1 MALKRRIFFSS
12 KSIWLGF
19 ACAVSVSCAST
30 GESSFREVAVEP
42 DPPHECGFCERLNE
56 PSEPFQIYG
65 DTYYVGT
72 AMISSVLIASDD
84 ALVLVNGGMTQT
96 AQQIAD
102 NIKELGFSLADLKLI
117 VNTHA
122 HFDHAGGIAALA
134 RATGAKVAAS
144 ARGAEA
150 LEQGRPTEDDPQRG
164 LVENVFPP
172 VPEVQ
177 IIADGA
183 TVSAGEIELTAH
195 YTPAHTP
202 GSVAWTW
209 RSCEDEGCLDIVFA
223 DSFSTRSAPEFR
235 FTGGA
240 DYQGRIETFR
250 NAIQT
255 VAALPCDILLTP
267 SPLSFGVKEKLAA
280 RSENPDT
287 NPFIDSGACAAYA
300 EKAEAGLEKRIA
312 EEQTAQ

>member
-1 MALKRRIFFSS
+1 MCRTHVDTCAPIFVATSCHASQPIGCGRDLIKAFNVSACTS
-12 KSIWLGF
+12 ESRAVTLGF
-19 ACAVSVSCAST
+19 
-30 GESSFREVAVEP
+30 
-42 DPPHECGFCERLNE
+42 ER
-56 PSEPFQIYG
+56 
-65 DTYYVGT
+65 DDVVVG
-72 AMISSVLIASDD
+72 
-84 ALVLVNGGMTQT
+84 
-96 AQQIAD
+96 
-102 NIKELGFSLADLKLI
+102 
-117 VNTHA
+117 
-122 HFDHAGGIAALA
+122 
-134 RATGAKVAAS
+134 
-144 ARGAEA
+144 
-150 LEQGRPTEDDPQRG
+150 
-164 LVENVFPP
+164 
-172 VPEVQ
+172 
-177 IIADGA
+177 IADGA

-209 RSCEDEGCLDIVFA
+209 RSCGGDGCLDVVFA